1 MSPGA
6 SDEERLRLVVRALA
20 ASILACLAFSGKL
33 WLSARLYPL
42 VPVLGVVPPFP
53 WPLDLF
59 VLALLVGLLV
69 GLVARPLSW
78 PLAAAVVGLFALLFA
93 QDQSRLW
100 PSFYQFFLLLLLLL
114 AHRPGGGEPAA
125 ARTLHGM
132 RFVLAAVY
140 FWGGVQKLTPH
151 FFREEF
157 PWFIRPLTDLLP
169 FEVPGLPV
177 LGMAAA
183 VGEALVGIGLL
194 TRRFRGL
201 ALGEALLMHAVILVC
216 IGPLRGDWNDSA
228 WIWSQSSAVLV
239 WLLFRGAAPFRF
251 ATLFAVPPARSLA
264 PGGGGA
270 AGGRA
275 AGARQ
280 PQPLGFRAVV
290 QRLHRQRERGP
301 GAHARRLGG
310 PAAAGDRGSRGRRG
324 RSRGARPQR
333 LGDARVQRGHLSSPA
348 RLPGPA
354 GRRLPAARRGRRAAR
369 RGGEGQLA
377 RPQEGPRGKLRR
389 AVTAGRR
396 PAAVAGRG
404 RSGRIGV
411 GP

>member
-6 SDEERLRLVVRALA
+6 SDEERLRLGVRALA

-157 PWFIRPLTDLLP
+157 PWFVRPLTDLLP
-169 FEVPGLPV
+169 GPVPWLPV
-177 LGMAAA
+177 LGLAAA
-183 VGEALVGIGLL
+183 VGEALLGIGLL
-194 TRRFRGL
+194 TRRFRRI

-228 WIWSQSSAVLV
+228 WIWSLATAGLA
-239 WLLFRGAAPFRF
+239 WLLFRAAEPFRLATMF
-251 ATLFAVPPARSLA
+251 AAS
-264 PGGGGA
+264 
-270 AGGRA
+270 RA
-275 AGARQ
+275 ANVA
-280 PQPLGFRAVV
+280 PAVV
-290 QRLHRQRERGP
+290 VVLAGILPVLDNFNRWDSALSFNVYTGNTRVGHVVMPP
-301 GAHARRLGG
+301 GSA
-310 PAAAGDRGSRGRRG
+310 
-324 RSRGARPQR
+324 
-333 LGDARVQRGHLSSPA
+333 A
-348 RLPGPA
+348 RLPREIAAHALSVGEMEVLDLNAWAMQEFNAGTYPA
-354 GRRLPAARRGRRAAR
+354 DRVFRALLADICGRLGEPTVELVVVEKASWLAPKTPRR
-369 RGGEGQLA
+369 ETCCE
-377 RPQEGPRGKLRR
+377 P
-389 AVTAGRR
+389 
-396 PAAVAGRG
+396 
-404 RSGRIGV
+404 
-411 GP
+411 

>member
-100 PSFYQFFLLLLLLL
+100 PSFYQFFLLLLLVL

-157 PWFIRPLTDLLP
+157 PWFVRPLTDLLP
-169 FEVPGLPV
+169 GPVPWLPV
-177 LGMAAA
+177 LGLAAA
-183 VGEALVGIGLL
+183 VGEALLGIGLL
-194 TRRFRGL
+194 TRRFRRI

-228 WIWSQSSAVLV
+228 WIWSLATAGLA
-239 WLLFRGAAPFRF
+239 WLLFRAAEPFRLATMF
-251 ATLFAVPPARSLA
+251 AASPAANVA
-264 PGGGGA
+264 P
-270 AGGRA
+270 
-275 AGARQ
+275 
-280 PQPLGFRAVV
+280 AVV
-290 QRLHRQRERGP
+290 VVLAGILPVLDNFNRWDSALSFNVYTGNTRVGHVVMPP
-301 GAHARRLGG
+301 GSA
-310 PAAAGDRGSRGRRG
+310 
-324 RSRGARPQR
+324 
-333 LGDARVQRGHLSSPA
+333 A
-348 RLPGPA
+348 RLPREIAAHALSVGEMEVLDLNAWAMQEFNAGTYPA
-354 GRRLPAARRGRRAAR
+354 DRVFRALLADICGRLGEPTVELVVVEKASWLAPKTARR
-369 RGGEGQLA
+369 ETCCD
-377 RPQEGPRGKLRR
+377 P
-389 AVTAGRR
+389 
-396 PAAVAGRG
+396 
-404 RSGRIGV
+404 
-411 GP
+411 

>member
-69 GLVARPLSW
+69 GLVTRPLSW

-157 PWFIRPLTDLLP
+157 PWFVRPLTDLLP
-169 FEVPGLPV
+169 GPVPWLPV
-177 LGMAAA
+177 LGLAAA
-183 VGEALVGIGLL
+183 VGEALLGIGLL
-194 TRRFRGL
+194 TRRFRRI

-228 WIWSQSSAVLV
+228 WIWSLATAGLA
-239 WLLFRGAAPFRF
+239 WLLFRAAEPFRLATMF
-251 ATLFAVPPARSLA
+251 AAS
-264 PGGGGA
+264 
-270 AGGRA
+270 RA
-275 AGARQ
+275 ANVA
-280 PQPLGFRAVV
+280 PAVV
-290 QRLHRQRERGP
+290 VVLAGILPVLDNFNRWDSALSFNVYTGNTRVGHVVMPP
-301 GAHARRLGG
+301 GSA
-310 PAAAGDRGSRGRRG
+310 
-324 RSRGARPQR
+324 
-333 LGDARVQRGHLSSPA
+333 A
-348 RLPGPA
+348 RLPREIAAHALSVGEMEVLDLNAWAMQEFNAGTYPA
-354 GRRLPAARRGRRAAR
+354 DRVFRALLADICGRLGEPTVELVVVEKASWLAPKTPRR
-369 RGGEGQLA
+369 ETCCE
-377 RPQEGPRGKLRR
+377 P
-389 AVTAGRR
+389 
-396 PAAVAGRG
+396 
-404 RSGRIGV
+404 
-411 GP
+411 

>member
-69 GLVARPLSW
+69 GLVARPVSW

-157 PWFIRPLTDLLP
+157 PWFVRPLTDLLP
-169 FEVPGLPV
+169 GPVPWLPV
-177 LGMAAA
+177 LGLAAA
-183 VGEALVGIGLL
+183 VGEALLGIGLL
-194 TRRFRGL
+194 TRRFRRI

-228 WIWSQSSAVLV
+228 WIWSLATAGLA
-239 WLLFRGAAPFRF
+239 WLLFRAAEPFRLATMF
-251 ATLFAVPPARSLA
+251 AAS
-264 PGGGGA
+264 
-270 AGGRA
+270 RA
-275 AGARQ
+275 ANVA
-280 PQPLGFRAVV
+280 PAVV
-290 QRLHRQRERGP
+290 VVLAGILPVLDNFNRWDSALSFNVYTGNTRVGHVVMPP
-301 GAHARRLGG
+301 GSA
-310 PAAAGDRGSRGRRG
+310 
-324 RSRGARPQR
+324 
-333 LGDARVQRGHLSSPA
+333 A
-348 RLPGPA
+348 RLPREIAAHALSVGEMEVLDLNAWAMQEFNAGTYPA
-354 GRRLPAARRGRRAAR
+354 DRVFRALLADICGRLGEPTVELVVVEKASWLAPKTPRR
-369 RGGEGQLA
+369 ETCCE
-377 RPQEGPRGKLRR
+377 P
-389 AVTAGRR
+389 
-396 PAAVAGRG
+396 
-404 RSGRIGV
+404 
-411 GP
+411 

>member
-6 SDEERLRLVVRALA
+6 SDEERLRLGVRALA

-157 PWFIRPLTDLLP
+157 PWFVRPLTDLLP
-169 FEVPGLPV
+169 GPVPWLPV
-177 LGMAAA
+177 LGLAAA
-183 VGEALVGIGLL
+183 VGEALLGIGLL
-194 TRRFRGL
+194 TRRFRRI

-228 WIWSQSSAVLV
+228 WIWSLATAGLA
-239 WLLFRGAAPFRF
+239 WLLFRAAEPFRLATMF
-251 ATLFAVPPARSLA
+251 AASRAANVPPAVVVVLA
-264 PGGGGA
+264 GILPVLDNFNRWDSALSFNVYTGNTRVGHVVMPPGSA
-270 AGGRA
+270 
-275 AGARQ
+275 
-280 PQPLGFRAVV
+280 
-290 QRLHRQRERGP
+290 
-301 GAHARRLGG
+301 
-310 PAAAGDRGSRGRRG
+310 
-324 RSRGARPQR
+324 
-333 LGDARVQRGHLSSPA
+333 A
-348 RLPGPA
+348 RLPREIAAHALSVGEMEVLDLNAWAMQEFNAGTYPA
-354 GRRLPAARRGRRAAR
+354 DRVFRALLADICGRLGEPTVELVVVEKASWLAPKTPRR
-369 RGGEGQLA
+369 ETCCE
-377 RPQEGPRGKLRR
+377 P
-389 AVTAGRR
+389 
-396 PAAVAGRG
+396 
-404 RSGRIGV
+404 
-411 GP
+411 

>member
-157 PWFIRPLTDLLP
+157 PWFVRPLTDLLP
-169 FEVPGLPV
+169 GPVPWLPV
-177 LGMAAA
+177 LGLAAA
-183 VGEALVGIGLL
+183 VGEALLGIGLL
-194 TRRFRGL
+194 TRRFRRI

-228 WIWSQSSAVLV
+228 WIWSLATAGLA
-239 WLLFRGAAPFRF
+239 WLLFRAAEPFRLATMF
-251 ATLFAVPPARSLA
+251 AAS
-264 PGGGGA
+264 
-270 AGGRA
+270 RA
-275 AGARQ
+275 ANVA
-280 PQPLGFRAVV
+280 PAVV
-290 QRLHRQRERGP
+290 VVLAGILPVLDNFNRWDSALSFNVYTGNTRVGHVVMPP
-301 GAHARRLGG
+301 GSA
-310 PAAAGDRGSRGRRG
+310 
-324 RSRGARPQR
+324 
-333 LGDARVQRGHLSSPA
+333 A
-348 RLPGPA
+348 RLPREIAAHALSVGEMEVLDLNAWAMQEFNAGTYPA
-354 GRRLPAARRGRRAAR
+354 DRVFRALLADICGRLGEPTVELVVVEKASWLAPKTPRR
-369 RGGEGQLA
+369 ETCCE
-377 RPQEGPRGKLRR
+377 P
-389 AVTAGRR
+389 
-396 PAAVAGRG
+396 
-404 RSGRIGV
+404 
-411 GP
+411 

>member
-157 PWFIRPLTDLLP
+157 PWFVRPLTDLLP
-169 FEVPGLPV
+169 GPVPWLPV
-177 LGMAAA
+177 LGLAAA
-183 VGEALVGIGLL
+183 VGEALLGIGLL
-194 TRRFRGL
+194 TRRFRRI

-228 WIWSQSSAVLV
+228 WIWSLATAGLA
-239 WLLFRGAAPFRF
+239 WLLFRAAEPFRLATMF
-251 ATLFAVPPARSLA
+251 AASRAANVPPAVVVVLA
-264 PGGGGA
+264 GILPVLDNFNRWDSALSFNVYTGNTRVGHVVMPPGSA
-270 AGGRA
+270 
-275 AGARQ
+275 
-280 PQPLGFRAVV
+280 
-290 QRLHRQRERGP
+290 
-301 GAHARRLGG
+301 
-310 PAAAGDRGSRGRRG
+310 
-324 RSRGARPQR
+324 
-333 LGDARVQRGHLSSPA
+333 A
-348 RLPGPA
+348 RLPREIAAHALSVGEMEVLDLNAWAMQEFNAGTYPA
-354 GRRLPAARRGRRAAR
+354 DRVFRALLADICGRLGEPTVELVVVEKASWLAPKTPRR
-369 RGGEGQLA
+369 ETCCE
-377 RPQEGPRGKLRR
+377 P
-389 AVTAGRR
+389 
-396 PAAVAGRG
+396 
-404 RSGRIGV
+404 
-411 GP
+411 

>member
-93 QDQSRLW
+93 QDQSRHW

-157 PWFIRPLTDLLP
+157 PWFVRPLTDLLP
-169 FEVPGLPV
+169 GPVPWLPV
-177 LGMAAA
+177 LGLAAA
-183 VGEALVGIGLL
+183 VGEALLGIGLL
-194 TRRFRGL
+194 TRRFRRI

-228 WIWSQSSAVLV
+228 WIWSLATAGLA
-239 WLLFRGAAPFRF
+239 WLLFRAAEPFRLATMF
-251 ATLFAVPPARSLA
+251 AAS
-264 PGGGGA
+264 
-270 AGGRA
+270 RA
-275 AGARQ
+275 ANVA
-280 PQPLGFRAVV
+280 PAVV
-290 QRLHRQRERGP
+290 VVLAGILPVLDNFNRWDSALSFNVYTGNTRVGHVVMPP
-301 GAHARRLGG
+301 GSA
-310 PAAAGDRGSRGRRG
+310 
-324 RSRGARPQR
+324 
-333 LGDARVQRGHLSSPA
+333 A
-348 RLPGPA
+348 RLPREIAAHALSVGEMEVLDLNAWAMQEFNAGTYPA
-354 GRRLPAARRGRRAAR
+354 DRVFRALLADICGRLGEPTVELVVVEKASWHAPKTPRR
-369 RGGEGQLA
+369 ETCCE
-377 RPQEGPRGKLRR
+377 P
-389 AVTAGRR
+389 
-396 PAAVAGRG
+396 
-404 RSGRIGV
+404 
-411 GP
+411 

>member
-157 PWFIRPLTDLLP
+157 PWFVRPLTDLLP
-169 FEVPGLPV
+169 GPVPWLPV
-177 LGMAAA
+177 LGLAAA
-183 VGEALVGIGLL
+183 VGEALLGIGLL
-194 TRRFRGL
+194 TRRFRRI

-228 WIWSQSSAVLV
+228 WIWSLATAGLA
-239 WLLFRGAAPFRF
+239 WLLFRAAEPFRLATMF
-251 ATLFAVPPARSLA
+251 AAS
-264 PGGGGA
+264 
-270 AGGRA
+270 RA
-275 AGARQ
+275 ANVA
-280 PQPLGFRAVV
+280 PAVV
-290 QRLHRQRERGP
+290 VELAGILPVLDNFNRWDSALSFNVYTGNTRVGHVVMPP
-301 GAHARRLGG
+301 GSA
-310 PAAAGDRGSRGRRG
+310 
-324 RSRGARPQR
+324 
-333 LGDARVQRGHLSSPA
+333 A
-348 RLPGPA
+348 RLPREIAAHALSVGEMEVLDLNAWAMQEFNAGTYPA
-354 GRRLPAARRGRRAAR
+354 DRVFRALLADICGRLGEPTVELVVVEKASWLAPKTPRR
-369 RGGEGQLA
+369 ETCCE
-377 RPQEGPRGKLRR
+377 P
-389 AVTAGRR
+389 
-396 PAAVAGRG
+396 
-404 RSGRIGV
+404 
-411 GP
+411 

>member
-157 PWFIRPLTDLLP
+157 PWFVRPLTDLLP
-169 FEVPGLPV
+169 GPVPWLPV
-177 LGMAAA
+177 LG
-183 VGEALVGIGLL
+183 LGIGLL
-194 TRRFRGL
+194 TRRFRRI

-228 WIWSQSSAVLV
+228 WIWSLATAGLA
-239 WLLFRGAAPFRF
+239 WLLFRAAEPFRLATMF
-251 ATLFAVPPARSLA
+251 AAS
-264 PGGGGA
+264 
-270 AGGRA
+270 RA
-275 AGARQ
+275 ANVA
-280 PQPLGFRAVV
+280 PAVV
-290 QRLHRQRERGP
+290 VVLAGILPVLDNFNRWDSALSFNVYTGNTRVGHVVMPP
-301 GAHARRLGG
+301 GSA
-310 PAAAGDRGSRGRRG
+310 
-324 RSRGARPQR
+324 
-333 LGDARVQRGHLSSPA
+333 A
-348 RLPGPA
+348 RLPREIAAHALSVGEMEVLDLNAWAMQEFNAGTYPA
-354 GRRLPAARRGRRAAR
+354 DRVFRALLADICGRLGEPTVELVVVEKASWLAPKTPRR
-369 RGGEGQLA
+369 ETCCE
-377 RPQEGPRGKLRR
+377 P
-389 AVTAGRR
+389 
-396 PAAVAGRG
+396 
-404 RSGRIGV
+404 
-411 GP
+411 

>member
-157 PWFIRPLTDLLP
+157 PWFVRPLTDLLP
-169 FEVPGLPV
+169 GPVPWLPV
-177 LGMAAA
+177 LGLAAA
-183 VGEALVGIGLL
+183 VGEALLGIGLL
-194 TRRFRGL
+194 TRRFRRI

-228 WIWSQSSAVLV
+228 WIWSLATAGLA
-239 WLLFRGAAPFRF
+239 WLLFRAAEPFRLATMF
-251 ATLFAVPPARSLA
+251 AAS
-264 PGGGGA
+264 
-270 AGGRA
+270 RA
-275 AGARQ
+275 ANVA
-280 PQPLGFRAVV
+280 PAVV
-290 QRLHRQRERGP
+290 VVLAGILPVLDNFNRWDSALSFNVYTGNTRVGHVVMPP
-301 GAHARRLGG
+301 GSA
-310 PAAAGDRGSRGRRG
+310 
-324 RSRGARPQR
+324 
-333 LGDARVQRGHLSSPA
+333 A
-348 RLPGPA
+348 RLPREIAAHALSVGEMEVLDLNAWAMQEFNAGTYPA
-354 GRRLPAARRGRRAAR
+354 DRVFRALLADICGRLGEPTVELVVVEKASWLAPKTPRR
-369 RGGEGQLA
+369 ETCCD
-377 RPQEGPRGKLRR
+377 P
-389 AVTAGRR
+389 
-396 PAAVAGRG
+396 
-404 RSGRIGV
+404 
-411 GP
+411 

>member
-6 SDEERLRLVVRALA
+6 SDEERLRLGVRALA

-157 PWFIRPLTDLLP
+157 PWFVRPLTDLLP
-169 FEVPGLPV
+169 GPVPWLPV
-177 LGMAAA
+177 LGLAAA
-183 VGEALVGIGLL
+183 VGEALLGIGLL
-194 TRRFRGL
+194 TRRFRRI

-228 WIWSQSSAVLV
+228 WIWSLATAGLA
-239 WLLFRGAAPFRF
+239 WLLFRAAEPFRLATMF
-251 ATLFAVPPARSLA
+251 AASPAANVA
-264 PGGGGA
+264 P
-270 AGGRA
+270 
-275 AGARQ
+275 
-280 PQPLGFRAVV
+280 AVV
-290 QRLHRQRERGP
+290 VVLAGILPVLDNFNRWDSALSFNVYTGNTRVGHVVMPP
-301 GAHARRLGG
+301 GSA
-310 PAAAGDRGSRGRRG
+310 
-324 RSRGARPQR
+324 
-333 LGDARVQRGHLSSPA
+333 A
-348 RLPGPA
+348 RLPREIAAHALSVGEMEVLDLNAWAMQEFNAGTYPA
-354 GRRLPAARRGRRAAR
+354 DRVFRALLADICGRLGEPTVELVVVEKASWLAPKTPRR
-369 RGGEGQLA
+369 ETCCD
-377 RPQEGPRGKLRR
+377 P
-389 AVTAGRR
+389 
-396 PAAVAGRG
+396 
-404 RSGRIGV
+404 
-411 GP
+411 

>member
-1 MSPGA
+1 M
-6 SDEERLRLVVRALA
+6 
-20 ASILACLAFSGKL
+20 
-33 WLSARLYPL
+33 
-42 VPVLGVVPPFP
+42 PVLGVVPPFP

-157 PWFIRPLTDLLP
+157 PWFVRPLTDLLP
-169 FEVPGLPV
+169 GPVPWLPV
-177 LGMAAA
+177 LGLAAA
-183 VGEALVGIGLL
+183 VGEALLGIGLL
-194 TRRFRGL
+194 TRRFRRI

-228 WIWSQSSAVLV
+228 WIWSLATAGLA
-239 WLLFRGAAPFRF
+239 WLLFRAAEPFRLATMF
-251 ATLFAVPPARSLA
+251 AASPAANVA
-264 PGGGGA
+264 P
-270 AGGRA
+270 
-275 AGARQ
+275 
-280 PQPLGFRAVV
+280 AVV
-290 QRLHRQRERGP
+290 VVLAGILPVLDNFNRWDSALSFNVYTGNTRVGHVVMPP
-301 GAHARRLGG
+301 GSA
-310 PAAAGDRGSRGRRG
+310 
-324 RSRGARPQR
+324 
-333 LGDARVQRGHLSSPA
+333 A
-348 RLPGPA
+348 RLPREIAAHALSVGEMEVLDLNAWAMQEFNAGTYPA
-354 GRRLPAARRGRRAAR
+354 DRVFRALLADICGRLGEPTVELVVVEKASWLAPKTPRR
-369 RGGEGQLA
+369 ETCCE
-377 RPQEGPRGKLRR
+377 P
-389 AVTAGRR
+389 
-396 PAAVAGRG
+396 
-404 RSGRIGV
+404 
-411 GP
+411 

>member
-157 PWFIRPLTDLLP
+157 PWFVRPLTDLLP
-169 FEVPGLPV
+169 GPVPWLPV
-177 LGMAAA
+177 LGLAAA
-183 VGEALVGIGLL
+183 VGEALLGIGLL
-194 TRRFRGL
+194 TRRFRRI

-228 WIWSQSSAVLV
+228 WIWSLATAGLA
-239 WLLFRGAAPFRF
+239 WLLVRAAEPFRLATMF
-251 ATLFAVPPARSLA
+251 AAS
-264 PGGGGA
+264 
-270 AGGRA
+270 RA
-275 AGARQ
+275 ANVA
-280 PQPLGFRAVV
+280 PAVV
-290 QRLHRQRERGP
+290 VVLAGILPVLDNFNRWDSALSFNVYTGNTRVGHVVMPP
-301 GAHARRLGG
+301 GSA
-310 PAAAGDRGSRGRRG
+310 
-324 RSRGARPQR
+324 
-333 LGDARVQRGHLSSPA
+333 A
-348 RLPGPA
+348 RLPREIAAHALSVGEMEVLDLNAWAMQEFNAGTYPA
-354 GRRLPAARRGRRAAR
+354 DRVFRALLADICGRLGEPTVELVVVEKASWLAPKTPRR
-369 RGGEGQLA
+369 ETCCE
-377 RPQEGPRGKLRR
+377 P
-389 AVTAGRR
+389 
-396 PAAVAGRG
+396 
-404 RSGRIGV
+404 
-411 GP
+411 

>member
-1 MSPGA
+1 
-6 SDEERLRLVVRALA
+6 VVRALA

-157 PWFIRPLTDLLP
+157 PWFVRPLTDLLP
-169 FEVPGLPV
+169 GPVPWLPV
-177 LGMAAA
+177 LGLAAA
-183 VGEALVGIGLL
+183 VGEALLGIGLL
-194 TRRFRGL
+194 TRRFRRI

-228 WIWSQSSAVLV
+228 WIWSLATAGLA
-239 WLLFRGAAPFRF
+239 WLLFRAAEPFRLATMF
-251 ATLFAVPPARSLA
+251 AAS
-264 PGGGGA
+264 
-270 AGGRA
+270 RA
-275 AGARQ
+275 ANVA
-280 PQPLGFRAVV
+280 PAVV
-290 QRLHRQRERGP
+290 VVLAGILPVLDNFNRWDSALSFNVYTGNTRVGHVVMPP
-301 GAHARRLGG
+301 GSA
-310 PAAAGDRGSRGRRG
+310 
-324 RSRGARPQR
+324 
-333 LGDARVQRGHLSSPA
+333 A
-348 RLPGPA
+348 RLPREIAAHALSVGEMEVLDLNAWAMQEFNAGTYPA
-354 GRRLPAARRGRRAAR
+354 DRVFRALLADICGRLGEPTVELVVVEKASWLAPKTPRR
-369 RGGEGQLA
+369 ETCCE
-377 RPQEGPRGKLRR
+377 P
-389 AVTAGRR
+389 
-396 PAAVAGRG
+396 
-404 RSGRIGV
+404 
-411 GP
+411 